1 MTYSY
6 IGDFTDNTHSK
17 VNDSDNKDK
26 KSQIRQFIEL
36 KGSNFDKYRNYYKPT
51 SIRQNEKEGGEW
63 CSSDK
68 DCKSKRCDTSGKYDC
83 LNKCMNNSQAGSYG
97 CFNTNVKNAGYN
109 NYFVETEIECAN
121 YSGKKQNIYID
132 NDGFNRFYPK
142 YSKSGSNQD
151 FSTPALRMIAGIKN
165 NHHDNS
171 YDYKNW
177 VSPHKKA
184 KIYYYTNKN
193 DIITVKTNP
202 IKTKYLNF
210 NKEQINFSN
219 LISIL

>member
-1 MTYSY
+1 MVVL
-6 IGDFTDNTHSK
+6 I
-17 VNDSDNKDK
+17 
-26 KSQIRQFIEL
+26 Q
-36 KGSNFDKYRNYYKPT
+36 
-51 SIRQNEKEGGEW
+51 
-63 CSSDK
+63 
-68 DCKSKRCDTSGKYDC
+68 GK
-83 LNKCMNNSQAGSYG
+83 
-97 CFNTNVKNAGYN
+97 KNAGYN

-177 VSPHKKA
+177 ISPHKKA

-193 DIITVKTNP
+193 DIIDEEFILEKRNGQYLVQKFGPIRLETNQ
-202 IKTKYLNF
+202 TKVYVSDTGY
-210 NKEQINFSN
+210 EFSN
-219 LISIL
+219 QLNILITRYSNFDKLFTNKKKLQ